1 MMSLRGENMKLFKLL
16 ASVLFAAVS
25 TFGYAADPYPTKPVT
40 LMVPYP
46 AGGLSDTIARI
57 VSGPLAKNL
66 GQTAIVEN
74 LGGASGSIGAQ
85 KVLTAT
91 GDGYTVFQGSPNEV
105 ILAPLAMSSIKFKAE
120 DFRLV
125 QMIGVANLV
134 LIARSELPVNSME
147 DVIAL
152 AKKAPKDKPLTYG
165 SVGIGSFYHVLG
177 EHFSHTI
184 STGMTHVPYKGI
196 APLIQDISG
205 NNGVD
210 IAFLPYS
217 KTFAGLAEQGKLKI
231 LGTLAAER
239 PESLKQL
246 PTVNEG
252 KSLKDFNFSIWTGYM
267 VKKDTPEEVVQQ
279 LHKALTATLAD
290 PEVRSKFEAQ
300 SLVVAQPMSLA
311 DNAKAFEAE
320 TARFRGIAKSIKLEA
335 Q

>member
-1 MMSLRGENMKLFKLL
+1 MKLFKMLL
-16 ASVLFAAVS
+16 AVMFAFVCANL
-25 TFGYAADPYPTKPVT
+25 YAADTYPTKPVT
-40 LMVPYP
+40 MIVPYP
-46 AGGLSDTIARI
+46 PGGLSDTIARI
-57 VSGPLAKNL
+57 VSVPLTKIL
-66 GQTAIVEN
+66 GQTAVVEN

-85 KVLTAT
+85 KVLNSA
-91 GDGYTVFQGSPNEV
+91 GDGYVVFQGSPNEV
-105 ILAPLAMSSIKFKAE
+105 ILAPMAMSSIKFKAE

-125 QMIGVANLV
+125 QMIGVSNLV
-134 LIARSELPVNSME
+134 LITRSELQVNSMD

-177 EHFSHTI
+177 EHFSQTI
-184 STGMTHVPYKGI
+184 GASMTHVPYKGI

-267 VKKDTPEEVVQQ
+267 VKKDTPEEIVQQ
-279 LHKALTATLAD
+279 LHKALTATLSD

-300 SLVVAQPMSLA
+300 SLIVAQPMSLS